1 MKITAKRLILGL
13 LLGRQGQPLS
23 AREMVSACALF
34 GVTENNVRVTLARL
48 SADGSIEQKERGT
61 YQFGVATRDTA
72 QELNAWHR
80 ADQRL
85 REWSGGYICVHTAG
99 LGRSDRRA
107 LAQRE
112 RAFEML
118 GLRELTRGLFVR
130 PDNLAGGATALRE
143 RLYRLD
149 VEREA
154 MVFSGQD
161 FDPPS
166 TNRITNL
173 WDRNGLNRRYR
184 EQQQA
189 LAAWLDRYS
198 ALSPDVAARESYLMG
213 AQAIRELIFDPWL
226 PEAWIDAQARRQFVA
241 TVKRFDATGQAIWAD
256 WQREDQAMPRPLID
270 SLLF

>member
-13 LLGRQGQPLS
+13 LLGKQGQPLS
-23 AREMVSACALF
+23 AREIVSACALF

-48 SADGSIEQKERGT
+48 SADGSIEQKERGA
-61 YQFGVATRDTA
+61 YQFGSATRQTA
-72 QELNAWHR
+72 QELNAWHQ

-85 REWSGGYICVHTAG
+85 CKWAGGYVCVHTAG

-107 LAQRE
+107 LSQRE

-130 PDNLAGGATALRE
+130 PDNLDGGAATLRE

-154 MVFSGQD
+154 VVFTGQD
-161 FDPPS
+161 FDAPS
-166 TNRITNL
+166 ASQIKNL
-173 WDRNGLNRRYR
+173 WNRDRLNRRYR

-189 LAAWLDRYS
+189 LAAWLDGYS
-198 ALSPDVAARESYLMG
+198 TLSPDVAARESYLMG
-213 AQAIRELIFDPWL
+213 AEAIRELIFDPWL
-226 PEAWIDAQARRQFVA
+226 PDAWIDAAARRQFVA
-241 TVKRFDATGQAIWAD
+241 TVKRFDDTGQAIWAD
-256 WQREDQAMPRPLID
+256 WQREDQAMPRPMID
-270 SLLF
+270 SLLS

>member
-23 AREMVSACALF
+23 VREIASACALF

-48 SADGSIEQKERGT
+48 SADGSIEQKERGA

-72 QELNAWHR
+72 QELNAWHQ

-85 REWSGGYICVHTAG
+85 CHWAGGYICVHTAG

-107 LAQRE
+107 LSQRE

-118 GLRELTRGLFVR
+118 GLRELTRGLFIR
-130 PDNLAGGATALRE
+130 PDNLHGGAAALRE

-154 MVFSGQD
+154 IVFTGQD

-166 TNRITNL
+166 ASQIKSLWNREQ
-173 WDRNGLNRRYR
+173 LNRRYR

-198 ALSPDVAARESYLMG
+198 TLTPDVAARESYLMG
-213 AQAIRELIFDPWL
+213 ATAIRELIFDPWL
-226 PEAWIDAQARRQFVA
+226 PDAWIDADARRRFVA
-241 TVKRFDATGQAIWAD
+241 TVKRFDDTGQAIWAD
-256 WQREDQAMPRPLID
+256 WQREDQAMPRPMID
-270 SLLF
+270 SLLL